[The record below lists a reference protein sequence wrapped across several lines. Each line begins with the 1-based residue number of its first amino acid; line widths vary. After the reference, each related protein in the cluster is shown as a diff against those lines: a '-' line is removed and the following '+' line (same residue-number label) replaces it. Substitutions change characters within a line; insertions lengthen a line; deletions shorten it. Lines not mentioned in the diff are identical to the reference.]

1 MAPPI
6 SSLYFLAVRLY
17 QFIQI
22 VPNPVRL
29 KTLLVQMWWQGV
41 GGGRGGGGGGGSM
54 VIAWLS
60 DGFVAGLSAI
70 WRGTV
75 WTPLS
80 DPANMC
86 VLHYALIKNQ

>member
-41 GGGRGGGGGGGSM
+41 GGGRGGGGGGGEHGYRM
-54 VIAWLS
+54 VLWL
-60 DGFVAGLSAI
+60 DYPPYGG
-70 WRGTV
+70 GQYGH